1 MDRFVDGGR
10 RGRRAFVEEV
20 IGYTRDGFEHGGV
33 IESIFANF
41 VESIEYAERRKHGE
55 DLSPV
60 AWQFDYLIIEEIEL
74 KEGPHLLERNK
85 VLNFLDFVGAEHKS
99 LNMPRSCEVL
109 KLVAWNVVEDEVESD
124 QRGDLREVGQR
135 DDSAVIERQHL

>member
-1 MDRFVDGGR
+1 MDGGR

-41 VESIEYAERRKHGE
+41 VESIEYAERREHGE

-124 QRGDLREVGQR
+124 QRGDLREVSQR
-135 DDSAVIERQHL
+135 DDPAVIERQHL